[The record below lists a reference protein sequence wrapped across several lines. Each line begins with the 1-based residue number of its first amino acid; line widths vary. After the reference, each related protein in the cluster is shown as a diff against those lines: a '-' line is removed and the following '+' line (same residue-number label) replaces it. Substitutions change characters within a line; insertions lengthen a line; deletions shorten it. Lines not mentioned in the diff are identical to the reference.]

1 MSSLAEKAA
10 QIRERLLHD
19 TLQKNKNVEHPIT
32 QLGQPIDQEIRSE
45 TKKHPQNLEN
55 GWSPETEN
63 LINWF
68 LGETHLPVAPFELYK
83 GVTVTNEMKF
93 YESLRLE
100 ISMGPKGYRART
112 GVLQDDLEKIK
123 KLKEVCEQSKYG

>member
-1 MSSLAEKAA
+1 MNVLAEKAA

-19 TLQKNKNVEHPIT
+19 TLQKNKDVKHPEP
-32 QLGQPIDQEIRSE
+32 QLKQPIDQEIRSE
-45 TKKHPQNLEN
+45 TKKHPQNMEN
-55 GWSPETEN
+55 GWSSESKN

-68 LGETHLPVAPFELYK
+68 LDETHLPVAPFELYK
-83 GVTVTNEMKF
+83 GVTVTNEIKF

-100 ISMGPKGYRART
+100 ISMVPKGYRART